1 MGLPCAVGNPLT
13 GTGDCQVMNA
23 WVYQRQIATVGRRSG
38 IHDKRGFLKLPTV
51 SLMAGD
57 NRCAGTALSVLL
69 GRRTQIS
76 RNLQRAGHL
85 RTRMGVGELKGV
97 ASP

>member
-1 MGLPCAVGNPLT
+1 MVNG
-13 GTGDCQVMNA
+13 
-23 WVYQRQIATVGRRSG
+23 WVYQGQPATVGRRSG

-51 SLMAGD
+51 SLMAGV

-69 GRRTQIS
+69 GRPPQIS